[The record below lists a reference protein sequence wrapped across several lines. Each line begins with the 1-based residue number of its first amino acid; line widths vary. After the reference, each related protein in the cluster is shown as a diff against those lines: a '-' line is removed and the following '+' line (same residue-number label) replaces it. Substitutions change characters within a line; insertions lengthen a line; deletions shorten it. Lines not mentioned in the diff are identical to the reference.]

1 MSQVRKRMRTKM
13 RTEEEP
19 GPMQP
24 AAKKTINLTNLG
36 GIEAGE
42 ILQCGQVISCKCA
55 TATGHLQVPTASC
68 E

>member
-1 MSQVRKRMRTKM
+1 MSHVRKRMRTKI

-19 GPMQP
+19 GAMQP
-24 AAKKTINLTNLG
+24 NLG

-42 ILQCGQVISCKCA
+42 ILQCGQVISCNCA

-68 E
+68 Q